1 MTPYCYVS
9 PAPAQKKKNKKICRR
24 NSVELDF
31 GVNFGWD
38 WHFVEQAPF
47 DPAVNKDIIQSLASR
62 PTLSCCYRDVF
73 LERREPP
80 PTKVRFEKAFLLKGT
95 LSLHILFSTALHS
108 GYSVSC
114 LCPRLIF
121 QLTYSSFLPHH
132 FWNVASDIASVQ
144 RQPRC
149 IDSLHR
155 PNPSFFFLSLLPRW
169 QIIWVCCS
177 QEPDFETNSKC
188 VLWGV
193 CVCIWGCLW
202 GSDKHMCAVVW
213 LQKQNSY
220 CVELIRRESSMWFF
234 LPPYTIMT
242 LVDFT
247 G

>member
-1 MTPYCYVS
+1 MCHLH
-9 PAPAQKKKNKKICRR
+9 QLRKKKKKKICRR

-73 LERREPP
+73 FGKTRASSDKGEIWKSIPSKGNSFTTYFVLNSLTLGLFSFLSVPSLNISINLLILSSSS
-80 PTKVRFEKAFLLKGT
+80 LLKC
-95 LSLHILFSTALHS
+95 SIWHS
-108 GYSVSC
+108 ERSKATQMHW
-114 LCPRLIF
+114 F
-121 QLTYSSFLPHH
+121 
-132 FWNVASDIASVQ
+132 ASQ
-144 RQPRC
+144 TKPF
-149 IDSLHR
+149 
-155 PNPSFFFLSLLPRW
+155 FFFLSLLPRW

-193 CVCIWGCLW
+193 CVCISGCLW